1 MGLGAAMVGLKAVL
15 AAIALLIL
23 ARILQLR
30 HRRRDRRRA
39 LQVLAEVVYHMW
51 WEYEVPRDVRE
62 DHEMQ
67 RHGML

>member
-15 AAIALLIL
+15 AAIAVLIL
-23 ARILQLR
+23 ARRLQLR
-30 HRRRDRRRA
+30 HRRRA
-39 LQVLAEVVYHMW
+39 LQVLAEVVHHMW
-51 WEYEVPRDVRE
+51 WTYEVPRDVRE